1 MGGLWGWFARMVSV
15 YPSGD
20 YSASPISIIYTTSH
34 HHHQTQSKRGSRFSR
49 KKDVGNGLLSHT
61 VTSAVPS
68 ALVGL
73 TSGFGMGP
81 GVPPQL

>member
-1 MGGLWGWFARMVSV
+1 MHFVTVYSDYMGDVCVWGDVHFELHRLGVVHATL
-15 YPSGD
+15 
-20 YSASPISIIYTTSH
+20 PI
-34 HHHQTQSKRGSRFSR
+34 QPKKGACLCLR
-49 KKDVGNGLLSHT
+49 KNDVGNGLLSHT